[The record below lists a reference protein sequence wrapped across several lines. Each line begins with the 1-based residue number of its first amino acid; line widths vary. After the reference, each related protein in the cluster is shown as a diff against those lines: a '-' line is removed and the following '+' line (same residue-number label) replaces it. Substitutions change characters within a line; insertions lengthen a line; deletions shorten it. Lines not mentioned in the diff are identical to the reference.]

1 MSPILKKVKEFYD
14 IWKMWL
20 FFSALLVGTNG
31 AQLYSNHEPELD
43 QHIPADIEKHGKPAK
58 IIKQIIYKTDNFYC
72 DKQIDAAIKKH
83 LNSSSH

>member
-14 IWKMWL
+14 LWKMWI

-31 AQLYSNHEPELD
+31 AQLYTNHEPE
-43 QHIPADIEKHGKPAK
+43 QHVPSDIEKHGKPAK
-58 IIKQIIYKTDNFYC
+58 IIKQIIYKTDKFYC
-72 DKQIDAAIKKH
+72 DKQIAIAFEKH